1 MSGGARSVERGEQEG
16 GGGGGG
22 SKGGSVQRPTSR
34 PSLWVREPDA
44 ASAAATVAG
53 VGVQHA
59 KLRQKGMCWGKGGG
73 RDQSETTGL
82 ARRKNGATTVK
93 GQERTLS
100 HETNGYYRRVLDGSG
115 LIPTDHSCI
124 LNDRSVKEMV
134 EIEPGAKVR
143 RLRQAAPTGR
153 NAALLK

>member
-1 MSGGARSVERGEQEG
+1 MSGGPRSMERGEQEG
-16 GGGGGG
+16 GGGRGG
-22 SKGGSVQRPTSR
+22 SNGGSVQRPTSR

-44 ASAAATVAG
+44 AFAASTVAG

-59 KLRQKGMCWGKGGG
+59 KLRQKGRCWGKGGG
-73 RDQSETTGL
+73 RDQNETTGL

-100 HETNGYYRRVLDGSG
+100 HETKGYCRRVLDCSG
-115 LIPTDHSCI
+115 LILTDHSCL

-143 RLRQAAPTGR
+143 RLSQAAPTGR
-153 NAALLK
+153 NAVLLE